1 MQFAL
6 CGLLSLAAALLFE
19 DFSLPL
25 LLRAWLPVL
34 YAGVFSSGVG
44 YTLQIIGQKYA
55 EPTVASI
62 VMSLESVFAALA
74 GWLLLNERL
83 SGVELCGCALV
94 FLSVLA
100 AQLPARGKGGDKTG

>member
-1 MQFAL
+1 M
-6 CGLLSLAAALLFE
+6 
-19 DFSLPL
+19 
-25 LLRAWLPVL
+25 L